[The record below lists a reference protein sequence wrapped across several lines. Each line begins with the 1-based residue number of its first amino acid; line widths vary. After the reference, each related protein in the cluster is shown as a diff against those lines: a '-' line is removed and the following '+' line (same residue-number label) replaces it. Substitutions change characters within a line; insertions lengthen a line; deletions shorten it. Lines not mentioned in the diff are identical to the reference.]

1 MAQLHFYIPD
11 SVADK
16 IKLKAKHAHLPV
28 SKYLAELVKREVVD
42 QWPENYFDSF
52 GKWDGETLQRPI
64 QGTFEAR
71 EKID

>member
-42 QWPENYFDSF
+42 QWPEDYFNNF
-52 GKWDGETLQRPI
+52 GKWQGESLQRPV
-64 QGTFEAR
+64 QGSFEKR
-71 EKID
+71 EKFD